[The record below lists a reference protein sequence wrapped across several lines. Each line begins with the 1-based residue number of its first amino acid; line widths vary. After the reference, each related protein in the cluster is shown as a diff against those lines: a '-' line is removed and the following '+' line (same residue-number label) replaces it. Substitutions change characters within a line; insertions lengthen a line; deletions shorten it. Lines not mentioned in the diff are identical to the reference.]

1 MGSKILIIGGNR
13 FVGLRLGRLLDQDPG
28 CELHILNRSGQ
39 AAGVERAVLHKGS
52 RDDLAG
58 AHIGREWDAVF
69 DFACFN
75 DAQAAGALG
84 FFRSVGRY
92 VFISTG
98 SVYDSGRR
106 QAEEGFKPD
115 AWPRHATPTAA
126 EKDNPY
132 QFGKRQA
139 EAAFAQQAR
148 FPTLLVRLPFI
159 LGPDDYTRRLAFHV
173 ERVAKGLSIHFPNL
187 AAHTSLASSEDAAA
201 FLRWSLGK
209 DLSGPVN
216 VASPDDIAL
225 KDLLD
230 RIERRVGR
238 KAELAPSGTDENHSP
253 YGLDESR
260 SLDVGRLTGAGFAPR
275 PLEAWLPGLI
285 DGLYSRCLKEER

>member
-1 MGSKILIIGGNR
+1 MKILIIGGNR

-39 AAGVERAVLHKGS
+39 AAGVERAVFHKGS

-58 AHIGREWDAVF
+58 ADVDRDWDAVF
-69 DFACFN
+69 DFACF
-75 DAQAAGALG
+75 DGAQAAGAIG
-84 FFRSVGRY
+84 FFKDVGRY

-115 AWPRHATPTAA
+115 AWSPHETPTAA
-126 EKDNPY
+126 ERENPY

-139 EAAFAQQAR
+139 EAAFARQAR
-148 FPTLLVRLPFI
+148 FPALLVRLPFI
-159 LGPDDYTRRLAFHV
+159 AGPDDYTRRLAFHV
-173 ERVAKGLSIHFPNL
+173 ERVARGLPVFFPNL

-201 FLRWSLGK
+201 FLRWSLGQG
-209 DLSGPVN
+209 LSGPLN

-225 KDLLD
+225 RDLLGAV
-230 RIERRVGR
+230 ERRVGR
-238 KAELAPSGTDENHSP
+238 KAELAPSGTDENRSP

-260 SLDVGRLTGAGFAPR
+260 SLDVGRLAGAGFAPR

-285 DGLYSRCLKEER
+285 DHLASSLGNGAGC